1 MTPSTTPSPRTPS
14 SRAPRAARPTPA
26 AQKAAPKAAPKTTRK
41 ATSAATRTTTG
52 ATTQD
57 VAPTP
62 AAPPTIAPAIGRI
75 PVVGVGPVVEC
86 GRWPA
91 KAVVGEAVE
100 VTATVFREGHDAVA
114 ATAVL
119 VAPDGTD
126 HSTVRMSVV
135 NAGLDS
141 YRADLVPDGEGSWG
155 FRVEGWSDP
164 YATWHHD
171 ASIKVGA
178 GVDVELMLAEGAA
191 LLERA
196 ADRPACPSGSP
207 PPCTTP

>member
-1 MTPSTTPSPRTPS
+1 MCIRDRTTPPRTPPAIS
-14 SRAPRAARPTPA
+14 PRAGARRRPASAVATPLARPP
-26 AQKAAPKAAPKTTRK
+26 
-41 ATSAATRTTTG
+41 
-52 ATTQD
+52 
-57 VAPTP
+57 
-62 AAPPTIAPAIGRI
+62 IGRI
-75 PVVGVGPVVEC
+75 PVIGVGPVVEC

-119 VAPDGTD
+119 VGPDGVD
-126 HSTVRMSVV
+126 RSAVRMDVV

-141 YRADLVPDGEGSWG
+141 FRADLVPDSPGAWG

-164 YATWHHD
+164 YGTWIHD
-171 ASIKVGA
+171 AAIKVGA
-178 GVDVELMLAEGAA
+178 GVDVELMLAEGAV

-196 ADRPACPSGSP
+196 VARPEIP
-207 PPCTTP
+207 PLGITTLRDLSLIHI